1 MLIHYILVRIKWFI
15 PSYTFICY
23 ACICQ
28 VLQPTPA
35 AVGAA
40 GEREGASAHQQQAD
54 QQVKGRIPL
63 ASKFFLPAPNLF
75 LTRSTP
81 SWILD
86 IH

>member
-1 MLIHYILVRIKWFI
+1 MFIHYILRIKWFI
-15 PSYTFICY
+15 LFYTFIYY

-63 ASKFFLPAPNLF
+63 ASKFFLPTSNLF